1 MIEPS
6 APTLPSKLRA
16 CLFGHVWTEA
26 VRRRLNHSQFSMLL
40 LLQAVAA
47 ADLVESAPPSLP
59 PTGPKSLRFLAV
71 GDWGKDNVGEYA
83 DADGMETIAS
93 KIGAN
98 FTVMLG
104 DNFYTTGIHGDA
116 HSPRFE

>member
-1 MIEPS
+1 MLS
-6 APTLPSKLRA
+6 ARA
-16 CLFGHVWTEA
+16 DV
-26 VRRRLNHSQFSMLL
+26 
-40 LLQAVAA
+40 QAVAA
-47 ADLVESAPPSLP
+47 ADLVESPAPPSLP

-116 HSPRFE
+116 HSPRFENGDAQNGRVYRKRRFEV

>member
-1 MIEPS
+1 
-6 APTLPSKLRA
+6 
-16 CLFGHVWTEA
+16 
-26 VRRRLNHSQFSMLL
+26 MLL